1 MSVQSMWE
9 IGKDFCPNFLQPFLE
24 NIDRGSGN
32 DGAYSSISQPS
43 PKMPTLSFSVG
54 SHLGVLC
61 RGALLD
67 RFEQEGGKASSDQ
80 YPKYLEGGNQVSSK
94 SSSPQQSLFVGEV
107 THASYQPCSLS
118 LDSL

>member
-1 MSVQSMWE
+1 MSVQSMGE
-9 IGKDFCPNFLQPFLE
+9 MGEDFCPNFLE
-24 NIDRGSGN
+24 NIDRRSSSE
-32 DGAYSSISQPS
+32 GAYSSIPQPS

-80 YPKYLEGGNQVSSK
+80 YPKG
-94 SSSPQQSLFVGEV
+94 P
-107 THASYQPCSLS
+107 
-118 LDSL
+118 